1 MTSAPLSS
9 YADAARLVLERC
21 DQLGS
26 YSEEADRRTRRYG
39 TEAMRQTND
48 AVKSWMLAAGMHPR
62 QDAIGNLVARYEA
75 ATPDAKTLVLGSHL
89 DTVRDAGKY
98 DGPLG
103 VLVAMAC
110 VEQLAARGQRL
121 PFAVELVAFADE
133 EGLRYHT
140 AYLGSSAFTGALP
153 REALD
158 LTDEDGVTLRE
169 AIRAFGGDPEAAVAS
184 GRQRDDL
191 LGYCEVH
198 IEQGP
203 VLDAND
209 LPIGVVDGIQGQ
221 TRAALTITGVAGHA
235 GTVPMDLRHDAL
247 SAAAEFVAAVEQ
259 RARNTP
265 NLVGTV
271 GQMKVEPG
279 ASNVIAGRVA
289 LSLDVRHLDNPTR
302 EAAVADLRAQA
313 EDIAQR
319 RGVSLEWQ
327 VVSDQPSIECSPR
340 LTMLQG
346 DVVAA
351 AGHTVAILSSGAGH
365 DAVMMATLTDIAMF
379 FVRCKG
385 GVSHSPAESVA
396 LEDVAVAI
404 EALERFILLL
414 ADGGGA
420 AT

>member
-1 MTSAPLSS
+1 M
-9 YADAARLVLERC
+9 
-21 DQLGS
+21 Q
-26 YSEEADRRTRRYG
+26 
-39 TEAMRQTND
+39 
-48 AVKSWMLAAGMHPR
+48 PR
-62 QDAIGNLVARYEA
+62 QDAIGNLVARYDA
-75 ATPDAKTLVLGSHL
+75 YTPDAKTLALGSHL

-103 VLVAMAC
+103 VLVALAC
-110 VEQLAARGQRL
+110 IERLFASGMRL
-121 PFAVELVAFADE
+121 PIAVELVAFADE
-133 EGLRYHT
+133 EGLRFHT

-153 REALD
+153 PEALD
-158 LTDEDGVTLRE
+158 QTDEDGVTLRE

-235 GTVPMDLRHDAL
+235 GTVPMSLRHDAL
-247 SAAAEFVAAVEQ
+247 SAAAEYVVAVEQ

-265 NLVGTV
+265 NLVATV
-271 GQMKVEPG
+271 GQLRVEPG
-279 ASNVIAGRVA
+279 ASNVIPGRVA
-289 LSLDVRHLDNPTR
+289 LSLDVRHLDNPAR

-313 EDIAQR
+313 EAIAGR

-327 VVSDQPSIECSPR
+327 LVSDQPSIECSPR

-365 DAVMMATLTDIAMF
+365 DAVMMATLTEIAMF

-414 ADGGGA
+414 ASGGDTA
-420 AT
+420 

>member
-1 MTSAPLSS
+1 MISSS
-9 YADAARLVLERC
+9 YTDAARLVLQRC

-26 YSEEADRRTRRYG
+26 YSEEPDHRTRRYG
-39 TEAMRQTND
+39 TEAMRQANE
-48 AVKSWMLAAGMHPR
+48 AVAGWMLAAGMQPW

-75 ATPDAKTLVLGSHL
+75 ATPDSKTLVLGSHL

-103 VLVAMAC
+103 VLVALAC
-110 VEQLAARGQRL
+110 VERLAARGQRL

-133 EGLRYHT
+133 EGLRFHT
-140 AYLGSSAFTGALP
+140 AYLGSSAFTARLP
-153 REALD
+153 RETLD
-158 LTDEDGVTLRE
+158 QTDEDGVTLRE

-191 LGYCEVH
+191 LGYCEIH

-203 VLDAND
+203 LLDAND
-209 LPIGVVDGIQGQ
+209 LPIGVVNGIQGQ

-247 SAAAEFVAAVEQ
+247 SAAAEFVVAVEQ
-259 RARNTP
+259 SARNTP
-265 NLVGTV
+265 NLVATV

-279 ASNVIAGRVA
+279 ASNVIPGRVA
-289 LSLDVRHLDNPTR
+289 LSLDVRHLDNPVR

-327 VVSDQPSIECSPR
+327 VVSDQPSIECSSR

-351 AGHTVAILSSGAGH
+351 AGHTVAKLSSGAGH

-379 FVRCKG
+379 FVRCKEG
-385 GVSHSPAESVA
+385 ISHSPAESVA

-414 ADGGGA
+414 ADGGDA
-420 AT
+420 A

>member
-1 MTSAPLSS
+1 
-9 YADAARLVLERC
+9 
-21 DQLGS
+21 
-26 YSEEADRRTRRYG
+26 
-39 TEAMRQTND
+39 
-48 AVKSWMLAAGMHPR
+48 
-62 QDAIGNLVARYEA
+62 VA
-75 ATPDAKTLVLGSHL
+75 L
-89 DTVRDAGKY
+89 
-98 DGPLG
+98 
-103 VLVAMAC
+103 AC
-110 VEQLAARGQRL
+110 VERLAARSQRL

-153 REALD
+153 PEALD

-169 AIRAFGGDPEAAVAS
+169 AIRAFGGDPEAAVVS

-203 VLDAND
+203 LLDAND
-209 LPIGVVDGIQGQ
+209 LPIGVVNGIQGQ

-265 NLVGTV
+265 NLVATV

-279 ASNVIAGRVA
+279 ASNVIPGRVA
-289 LSLDVRHLDNPTR
+289 LSLDVRHLDNPAR

-327 VVSDQPSIECSPR
+327 VVADQPSIECSPR
-340 LTMLQG
+340 LTVLQG

-365 DAVMMATLTDIAMF
+365 DAVMMATLTEIAMF

-414 ADGGGA
+414 ADGGDA